1 MQQSGEDEGVPEE
14 VKDIA
19 DVVGIDFKAKLLH
32 GRMAEKLTAP
42 GFESAR
48 DLVWRLLDKRDN
60 DRGYDESAA
69 LKEIID
75 ALEEALPDDH
85 EFSEDSDFLPLQAS
99 ARLMQY
105 LWESNGEQHLRKCP
119 LLTSAGRIV
128 RLAGSQQILAPVSHW
143 PDSARPYAD
152 LYTERRVLSGRYC
165 EHDTIS
171 GALDSL
177 IAAGLVLAAPLYRA
191 VRAEIDDRNLLNSM
205 SKRPLGDDRVVVRN
219 KAFGQIAFLS
229 TDLVQRCGQ
238 DHELAKLL
246 LDFVLSVAAREDS
259 SWRDV
264 KEIEGH
270 RSGDPILLS
279 LHGATW
285 PFELKVRSWVPVQIP
300 EEEGFQPMPANE
312 SNLRDILDYAWL
324 RGNRDAVDL
333 LHRVFGFRQLTLMID
348 SLDSE
353 EIEDDLVDLLR
364 RPELL
369 KFAAKN
375 SDTVEFMAKLGSAGV
390 PLDSIRTVVQDLQD
404 DGELLDVL
412 DERREQRRRVQENQ
426 SLGGHVEELV
436 RMSLEK
442 SGFAVRRTGTGS
454 DYEISAGLDDVAKLK
469 VILGNRTWLM
479 EVKSTRD
486 GRVRMTDTQTR
497 TAAAKGGGYL
507 LCVVPVDAGTALPEL
522 DDVRTAMRFVQ
533 NVGSRLQQLCADL
546 GEFEELRNEIT
557 SGASEGIQLEIAAG
571 VVRVRVDRSVWEN
584 DGFPLDELP
593 GRLADMSDG

>member
-1 MQQSGEDEGVPEE
+1 MPAASRFWRRFRIGLV
-14 VKDIA
+14 
-19 DVVGIDFKAKLLH
+19 L
-32 GRMAEKLTAP
+32 
-42 GFESAR
+42 R
-48 DLVWRLLDKRDN
+48 DLN
-60 DRGYDESAA
+60 
-69 LKEIID
+69 
-75 ALEEALPDDH
+75 
-85 EFSEDSDFLPLQAS
+85 
-99 ARLMQY
+99 
-105 LWESNGEQHLRKCP
+105 
-119 LLTSAGRIV
+119 
-128 RLAGSQQILAPVSHW
+128 
-143 PDSARPYAD
+143 AD

-191 VRAEIDDRNLLNSM
+191 VRAEIDDRNLLNAM

-285 PFELKVRSWVPVQIP
+285 PFELKVRSWVPVRIP

-375 SDTVEFMAKLGSAGV
+375 SDTVEFMAKLGAAGV

-454 DYEISAGLDDVAKLK
+454 DYEISAGIGRCREVEGDPRQSDLADGGQIHTRWESPDDRYPDKNRGSEGRRISALRGPGRC
-469 VILGNRTWLM
+469 GNC
-479 EVKSTRD
+479 S
-486 GRVRMTDTQTR
+486 
-497 TAAAKGGGYL
+497 
-507 LCVVPVDAGTALPEL
+507 AGT
-522 DDVRTAMRFVQ
+522 
-533 NVGSRLQQLCADL
+533 G
-546 GEFEELRNEIT
+546 
-557 SGASEGIQLEIAAG
+557 
-571 VVRVRVDRSVWEN
+571 
-584 DGFPLDELP
+584 
-593 GRLADMSDG
+593 